1 MSTRVD
7 CRHSTVE
14 LEREQKWCASLH
26 CNNCPWALRKIL
38 TPSNPLARPPL
49 VLQSEADEKKDERKP
64 YTMKQIEKHNS
75 EKNGVWILIRGGVY
89 DVTEFLEDHPG
100 GPDLILDVAGK
111 DATNDYEVRLHSPPL
126 PVLPRVR
133 PCRRAR

>member
-1 MSTRVD
+1 MVCSAQ
-7 CRHSTVE
+7 
-14 LEREQKWCASLH
+14 L
-26 CNNCPWALRKIL
+26 PG
-38 TPSNPLARPPL
+38 PGARFSPPL
-49 VLQSEADEKKDERKP
+49 SLSRPSLALQSEAEEKKDERKP

-111 DATNDYEVRLHSPPL
+111 DATNDYEVRLRS
-126 PVLPRVR
+126 RS
-133 PCRRAR
+133 CC